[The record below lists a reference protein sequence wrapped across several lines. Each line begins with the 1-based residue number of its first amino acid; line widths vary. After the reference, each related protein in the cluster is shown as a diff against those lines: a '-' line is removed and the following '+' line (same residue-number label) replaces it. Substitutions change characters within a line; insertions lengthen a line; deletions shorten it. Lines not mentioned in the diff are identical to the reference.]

1 MQWRS
6 QVFSA
11 ACVLVALA
19 AARPAGPADAADRA
33 VVFLRVIG
41 TIELTQDQNLPRQPV
56 TQFPDV
62 EVATGSGFLFSPLG
76 YVLTNYHVVRDVQA
90 TLNIGGAKV
99 KGTIKVSR
107 IEALLPGEAVSAAP
121 DAAPAHYDASIVASS
136 QELDLA
142 VLSIGGAAL
151 PFLQFGDSDAI
162 EPGDPVDALG
172 FPFGREI
179 EIGKPALPSEDMP
192 AVSLSSGNVSAFR
205 ADEQGQRRYIQTTTA
220 LNPGNSGG
228 PILDRDGFVVGIA
241 SRVMTGG
248 KTAGV
253 GFAVPVNTAKEFLE
267 ARGLDGFLPVR
278 RLFLGPVQ
286 TLETKGLRLR
296 MPQTLTDVSPRRAA
310 VETGGDPIET
320 VVLRVDRVLSPWSPS
335 RLAEALALG
344 QAFEPVA
351 AATSTPPRAQT
362 VGARQAVVGRVSGT
376 LGDDQA
382 SVRMEYAVVDL
393 GPEKIIARYL
403 GPPNQLA
410 FNASVLRTSLA
421 SIEADPL
428 SREARDF
435 ALPAQWTPA
444 AWTPS
449 ASREPRIVVPAGW
462 PVEPAGPSAC
472 PGLPVPA
479 DVLAASL
486 PGDFAVALRAGVLRP
501 TPLTVEQAASLCGP
515 RGSAGTARS
524 YQRRVEWLGAQ
535 FVLEGRFVSVG
546 PDELLQLEGVAP
558 AQKSR
563 SLPALVAQWEEQ
575 QRPRASARRRS
586 VQGVRA
592 ATGGRERPRARGGRP

>member
-1 MQWRS
+1 MQWRCQLLS
-6 QVFSA
+6 I
-11 ACVLVALA
+11 ACALVVLA
-19 AARPAGPADAADRA
+19 APQPADTPDRA

-41 TIELTQDQNLPRQPV
+41 SIELTPDQNLPREPAAAQV
-56 TQFPDV
+56 SGA

-76 YVLTNYHVVRDVQA
+76 YVLTNYHVIRDVQA
-90 TLNIGGAKV
+90 TLNIDGVKV

-107 IEALLPGEAVSAAP
+107 IEALLPGEA
-121 DAAPAHYDASIVASS
+121 APAAQDVSPARYEASIVASS

-172 FPFGREI
+172 FPFGRDI
-179 EIGKPALPSEDMP
+179 EIGKPTLPTEDMP

-205 ADEQGQRRYIQTTTA
+205 SDEQGQRRFIQTTTA

-228 PILDRDGFVVGIA
+228 PILDRDGFVIGIA

-253 GFAVPVNTAKEFLE
+253 GFAVPINTAREFLE
-267 ARGLDGFLPVR
+267 ARGLDTFLPVR
-278 RLFLGPVQ
+278 RLLLGPPQ
-286 TLETKGLRLR
+286 TLDGKGLRLR
-296 MPQTLTDVSPRRAA
+296 LPQALTDVSPRRAA
-310 VETGGDPIET
+310 VETGGSAAEM

-335 RLAEALALG
+335 RLAEVLTLG
-344 QAFEPVA
+344 QAFESVA
-351 AATSTPPRAQT
+351 ASTSTPPRART
-362 VGARQAVVGRVSGT
+362 VGARQAVLGRLSGT
-376 LGDDQA
+376 LGDDQLP
-382 SVRMEYAVVDL
+382 VRMEYAVVDL

-410 FNASVLRTSLA
+410 FNASVLRASLA

-428 SREARDF
+428 SRETRDV

-444 AWTPS
+444 AWSRS
-449 ASREPRIVVPAGW
+449 ASRGPQIVVPAGW
-462 PVEPAGPSAC
+462 PTEPSGPSVC
-472 PGLPVPA
+472 PGLPEPA
-479 DVLAASL
+479 DVLSASL
-486 PGDFAVALRAGVLRP
+486 PTDFAVALRAAVLRG
-501 TPLTVEQAASLCGP
+501 TILTAEQAASACGGH
-515 RGSAGTARS
+515 GSAGTTPS

-535 FVLEGRFVSVG
+535 FVFEGRFVSTG
-546 PDELLQLEGVAP
+546 PDDLLQLEGVAP

-563 SLPALVAQWEEQ
+563 SLPALVAQWTEQ
-575 QRPRASARRRS
+575 LRR
-586 VQGVRA
+586 
-592 ATGGRERPRARGGRP
+592 

>member
-6 QVFSA
+6 QVLCV
-11 ACVLVALA
+11 ACALVTLA
-19 AARPAGPADAADRA
+19 EPQPVRPADTPDRA

-41 TIELTQDQNLPRQPV
+41 SIELTPDQNLPREPAAVQV
-56 TQFPDV
+56 SGV

-76 YVLTNYHVVRDVQA
+76 YVLTNYHVVRDVEA
-90 TLNIGGAKV
+90 TLNIDGVKV

-107 IEALLPGEAVSAAP
+107 IEALLPGEASPAAP
-121 DAAPAHYDASIVASS
+121 DAAPARYEASIVASS

-142 VLSIGGAAL
+142 VLSIGGSAL
-151 PFLQFGDSDAI
+151 PFLQFGDSDAV

-172 FPFGREI
+172 FPFGRAI

-192 AVSLSSGNVSAFR
+192 AVSLSTGNVSAFR
-205 ADEQGQRRYIQTTTA
+205 ADDQGQRRYLQTTTA

-253 GFAVPVNTAKEFLE
+253 GFAVPINTAKEFLE

-278 RLFLGPVQ
+278 RLFLGPLQ
-286 TLETKGLRLR
+286 ALEGKGLRLR
-296 MPQTLTDVSPRRAA
+296 LPQALTDASRRRAA
-310 VETGGDPIET
+310 VETAGSATET

-335 RLAEALALG
+335 RLAEVLTGG
-344 QAFEPVA
+344 QAFESVVA
-351 AATSTPPRAQT
+351 SASMPPRVRT
-362 VGARQAVVGRVSGT
+362 VGARQAALGHVSGT
-376 LGDDQA
+376 LGDDQVP
-382 SVRMEYAVVDL
+382 VRMEYAVVDL

-428 SREARDF
+428 SRETRDV

-444 AWTPS
+444 AWSLS
-449 ASREPRIVVPAGW
+449 ASRGPHIVVPAGW
-462 PVEPAGPSAC
+462 PVEPSGPSAC
-472 PGLPVPA
+472 PGLPEPA
-479 DVLAASL
+479 DVLSASL
-486 PGDFAVALRAGVLRP
+486 PTDFAVALRAAVLRGA
-501 TPLTVEQAASLCGP
+501 TLTVERAASACGGQ
-515 RGSAGTARS
+515 GSAETAQS
-524 YQRRVEWLGAQ
+524 YQKRVDWLGAQ
-535 FVLEGRFVSVG
+535 FVFEGRFISTA

-563 SLPALVAQWEEQ
+563 SLAALVAQWAEQ
-575 QRPRASARRRS
+575 LRR
-586 VQGVRA
+586 
-592 ATGGRERPRARGGRP
+592 